1 MVHRSRG
8 VEESHEGMAGCKDLT
23 SPAWR
28 APCSP
33 RAVDQSTLTKIR
45 LFTRVTPE
53 VLEAI
58 EPARAFAAAEG
69 TVRENSLTSVEP

>member
-1 MVHRSRG
+1 
-8 VEESHEGMAGCKDLT
+8 
-23 SPAWR
+23 
-28 APCSP
+28 
-33 RAVDQSTLTKIR
+33 